1 MLRVG
6 DFNIQ
11 KERIISLIKMKG
23 PSLPVQVAKGIGVAP
38 LFAGAFLSELYNEKR
53 VRMSGMRVG
62 SSPLYFLE
70 GQDAMLENFVEHLNI
85 REREAF
91 FLLKKSGVL
100 EEDALTPVIRVALR
114 AIKDFAIPVKVRFK
128 EGDKI
133 FWRYF
138 LLNEDEARRK
148 IQRALS
154 PEVIEKKIEVREA
167 EKLEVREE
175 IKPIDVH
182 VSAASSSVGI
192 ARQDVV
198 ADKSAI
204 QPDKKIG
211 EDEEKRKDVI
221 EKAEVKEK
229 VREKT
234 KKKSFK
240 KEGKIK
246 VVENVFPRKI
256 REYLSAKDM
265 EILETLLEKKREFV
279 GKVRLDMQFGK
290 QEFYLVAKEKKSIS
304 DNDLAIALQN
314 AQTMRMPVL
323 VVSNGALNK
332 KAQDYLKEWR
342 NLIKFEK
349 VKI

>member
-154 PEVIEKKIEVREA
+154 PEIIEKKIEVREA

-175 IKPIDVH
+175 IKPIAVH
-182 VSAASSSVGI
+182 VSSGVGI
-192 ARQDVV
+192 AKQEV
-198 ADKSAI
+198 ADKI
-204 QPDKKIG
+204 VIGHDKKIG

-246 VVENVFPRKI
+246 VVENVFPRKV

-323 VVSNGALNK
+323 VVSNGTLNK
-332 KAQDYLKEWR
+332 KAQEYLKDWR